1 MSLRLDIMI
10 VEDDKDGRDYVEE
23 LVRGLGHLP
32 LSFEDAPG
40 ALEALSRGY
49 TPAIALLDVMLP
61 GMDGVELVGRLKA
74 MSPLTTCLMLSALEA
89 ADTIV
94 HAVQAG
100 ASGYL
105 VKPVAANDLQDAI
118 VKAIAD
124 HDIEKKFEAIENA
137 ARLLGKAGEIL
148 SVDREMLRLQEIA
161 RRVADTDVP
170 VLVTGESGVGKEVL
184 ARFLHMH
191 SSRRSRAFV
200 KVNCAALPH
209 DLLESE
215 LFGHEKGSF
224 TGAHADRAG
233 RFEQADKGT
242 IFLDEIGEMSPAL
255 QAKLL
260 HVLQDGEF
268 SRVGGKVM
276 RVDAR
281 VVAATNKRLEESVRR
296 KEFREDLYYRLN
308 VVRMVIPPLRE
319 RPADIPLL
327 AEHFFAKFAAK
338 YNPKLRELPDEVMA
352 QFQRHSW
359 PGNVRELENAVKR
372 YVVIPD
378 ATVALQGMDA
388 GAATIAAPVAPT
400 APANVMS
407 APPVETG
414 LASGTV
420 LKDASSAAA
429 ERVERDMVLRML
441 NETAWNRKE
450 AARRLGICY
459 KALLNKLK
467 KWDMGTVRA
476 GEADLV
482 AVDASPEPPPARTF
496 S

>member
-1 MSLRLDIMI
+1 MNMRFDIMI
-10 VEDDKDGRDYVEE
+10 VEDDRDGREYVEE
-23 LVRGLGHLP
+23 LVRSLGHLP
-32 LSFEDAPG
+32 LGFEDGPS
-40 ALEALSRGY
+40 ALAALSRGF

-61 GMDGVELVGRLKA
+61 GMDGVELTSRLKA
-74 MSPLTTCLMLSALEA
+74 MSPATVCLMLSALEE

-105 VKPVAANDLQDAI
+105 VKPVSAPALKDAI
-118 VKAIAD
+118 VKAISD
-124 HDIEKKFEAIENA
+124 HDIEKKFEAMESA
-137 ARLLGKAGEIL
+137 ARALGASGEIL
-148 SVDREMLRLQEIA
+148 SGDREMLRLQEIA

-170 VLVTGESGVGKEVL
+170 VLLTGESGVGKEVL
-184 ARFLHMH
+184 ARFIHMH

-209 DLLESE
+209 ELLESE

-233 RFEQADKGT
+233 RFEMADKGT
-242 IFLDEIGEMSPAL
+242 IFLDEIGEMSAVL

-268 SRVGGKVM
+268 SRVGGRTM

-281 VVAATNKRLEESVRR
+281 VVAATNKRLEDAVRH

-308 VVRMVIPPLRE
+308 VVRMSIPPLRE
-319 RPADIPLL
+319 RAGDIPLL
-327 AEHFFAKFAAK
+327 AEHFFAKFASK
-338 YNPKLRELPDEVMA
+338 YNTRLRELPDEVME
-352 QFQRHSW
+352 QFKRHSW

-378 ATVALQGMDA
+378 AALAIQGMDA
-388 GAATIAAPVAPT
+388 GTATIAPPS
-400 APANVMS
+400 VMS
-407 APPVETG
+407 APPVELG
-414 LASGTV
+414 VASGTV
-420 LKDASSAAA
+420 LKDAASAAA
-429 ERVERDMVLRML
+429 ERVERELVLKTL

-467 KWDMGTVRA
+467 KWDMGTIRSS
-476 GEADLV
+476 EPELV
-482 AVDASPEPPPARTF
+482 TAPGQTAAVASRTF

>member
-1 MSLRLDIMI
+1 MNMRLDIMI

-23 LVRGLGHLP
+23 LVRSLGHLP
-32 LSFEDAPG
+32 LAFEDGPS
-40 ALEALSRGY
+40 ALAALSRGF

-61 GMDGVELVGRLKA
+61 GMDGVELTSRLKA
-74 MSPLTTCLMLSALEA
+74 MSPVTVCLMLSALEEA
-89 ADTIV
+89 NTIV

-105 VKPVAANDLQDAI
+105 VKPVSAVDLKDAI

-124 HDIEKKFEAIENA
+124 HDIEKKFEAMESA
-137 ARLLGKAGEIL
+137 FRLLGASGEIL
-148 SVDREMLRLQEIA
+148 SGDREMLRLQEIA

-184 ARFLHMH
+184 ARFIHMH

-233 RFEQADKGT
+233 RFEMADKGT
-242 IFLDEIGEMSPAL
+242 IFLDEIGEMSAAL

-268 SRVGGKVM
+268 SRVGGKTM

-308 VVRMVIPPLRE
+308 VVRMSIPPLRE
-319 RPADIPLL
+319 RPGDIPIL
-327 AEHFFAKFAAK
+327 AEHFFAKFASK
-338 YNPKLRELPDEVMA
+338 YNTKLRELPEEILE
-352 QFQRHSW
+352 QFKRHSW

-378 ATVALQGMDA
+378 AYLAIQGMDA
-388 GAATIAAPVAPT
+388 GAATVAAPRE
-400 APANVMS
+400 VMT
-407 APPVETG
+407 APPVEVAN
-414 LASGTV
+414 ASGTV
-420 LKDASSAAA
+420 LKDAASAAA
-429 ERVERDMVLRML
+429 ERVEREMVLRML

-467 KWDMGTVRA
+467 KWDMGTVR
-476 GEADLV
+476 GSEAELV
-482 AVDASPEPPPARTF
+482 SMSETVPEAPVR
-496 S
+496 SYS